1 MTRSQLEYLQG
12 KGFSRWARHEGISDE
27 ELLKTIKEMES
38 GLVGNNLGSNLYKKR
53 IARKGEGKSGGYRTL
68 IGCKLGNTAF
78 YLYGFPKNHKA
89 NISAKEKRALKELAA
104 TMLGMSDKNLQK
116 LSQAAHISKYQTKR
130 INIMDKS
137 VLDAVHESAK
147 ELHKAGAIEQQTMR
161 KFDALCLPPV
171 KQMKG
176 ADIRRLRERE
186 GVSQPVFAAYLN
198 TSKSTVSKWERDEKR
213 QWEQH

>member
-1 MTRSQLEYLQG
+1 
-12 KGFSRWARHEGISDE
+12 
-27 ELLKTIKEMES
+27 
-38 GLVGNNLGSNLYKKR
+38 
-53 IARKGEGKSGGYRTL
+53 
-68 IGCKLGNTAF
+68 
-78 YLYGFPKNHKA
+78 
-89 NISAKEKRALKELAA
+89 
-104 TMLGMSDKNLQK
+104 
-116 LSQAAHISKYQTKR
+116 
-130 INIMDKS
+130 MDKS

-198 TSKSTVSKWERDEKR
+198 TSKSTVSKWERDEKTPMGTTLKLLNIV
-213 QWEQH
+213 EAKGLEVLAG